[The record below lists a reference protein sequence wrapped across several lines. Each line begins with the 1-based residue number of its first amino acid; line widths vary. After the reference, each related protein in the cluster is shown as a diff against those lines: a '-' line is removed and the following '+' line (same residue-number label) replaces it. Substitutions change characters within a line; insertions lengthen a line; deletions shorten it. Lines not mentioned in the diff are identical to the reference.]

1 MLQDYVEYIA
11 ATSATNENE
20 KISKLLNVIISAN
33 QYSIDVEGILQQF
46 EAEINAFAQQQLS
59 SDDMYTQQV
68 ITDYI
73 AWFGYELSYYYLHRG
88 SYIDGFKHLMYSLV
102 SYHTLNN
109 ETCFINCLGLFLH
122 FRDYAAPETKAA
134 FLNFMEKVWMTNV
147 EKNGTADHR
156 G

>member
-46 EAEINAFAQQQLS
+46 EAEINAFAQQQPS

-68 ITDYI
+68 ISDYI
-73 AWFGYELSYYYLHRG
+73 AWFVTSYLIII
-88 SYIDGFKHLMYSLV
+88 YIEVLTLMV
-102 SYHTLNN
+102 LNIR
-109 ETCFINCLGLFLH
+109 CIH
-122 FRDYAAPETKAA
+122 
-134 FLNFMEKVWMTNV
+134 
-147 EKNGTADHR
+147 
-156 G
+156 